1 MDICIGKTDNLPV
14 IALEMTGIN
23 KSFGS
28 VKVLKDISFKL
39 YKGEIHALAGE
50 NGAGKSVLMKT
61 LMGVYQPDS
70 GKYLINGKEVRFS
83 SPADAQRQH
92 VSMVYQEFSLVPSLS
107 VAENILMGRMPLKK
121 GFIDWKNAYKKAE
134 ELLSALGVD
143 SISPRATVDSL
154 KVAAQ
159 QDVEI
164 ARALSYDPS
173 VFIMDEA
180 SAALSREE
188 IRHLHELVKKLS
200 GQGTSI
206 IYITHRLEEIWQ
218 ICDRVTILRDGA
230 VFSTDNVKDINVA
243 TLIEK
248 MTGKK
253 ISGELERR
261 GCAETRECQTILQ
274 LKGLEAKRLFSD
286 INFTVGKNEVVGVAG
301 LIGAGKTELAKAIFG
316 ALPKQAHLVS
326 GEYIFNGKKVKA
338 ATLSPVKAREMGIGF
353 VTEDRN
359 AEGLTMGQSVH
370 FNITLPALSR
380 ITRWSL
386 IIKKVAQD
394 LVSLII
400 KEVALRPPDPNK
412 QVEFL
417 SGGNQQKVVIGKWLA
432 SEVKFLILDE
442 PTRGVDVGAR
452 EELYNV
458 VRKQK
463 EQGMGVLL
471 LSSDLRE
478 ILSNSDRILVMRQGK
493 IATEV
498 LPHETSEEKL
508 LKLVLGEATALI
520 SP

>member
-1 MDICIGKTDNLPV
+1 MDIGSGRTDSSPA
-14 IALEMTGIN
+14 IALEMLGIN

-28 VKVLKDISFKL
+28 VQVLKDISFKL

-61 LMGVYQPDS
+61 LMGVYPPDS
-70 GKYLINGKEVRFS
+70 GKYLVNGQEVRFS

-92 VSMVYQEFSLVPSLS
+92 VSMVYQEFGLVPSLT
-107 VAENILMGRMPLKK
+107 VAENILMGRIPSNK
-121 GFIDWKNAYKKAE
+121 GLIDWKSAYKKAE

-143 SISPRATVDSL
+143 SISPRATVASL
-154 KVAAQ
+154 KVAEQ

-164 ARALSYDPS
+164 ARALSYDPA

-188 IRHLHELVKKLS
+188 IGHLHELVKKLS
-200 GQGTSI
+200 RQGASI

-218 ICDRVTILRDGA
+218 ICDRVTVLRDGA
-230 VFSTDNVKDINVA
+230 VFSTDNVKDTDIA
-243 TLIEK
+243 SLIEK
-248 MTGKK
+248 MTGKR

-261 GCAETRECQTILQ
+261 GSASTGENQTILE
-274 LKGLEAKRLFSD
+274 LKGFEAKGLFSD
-286 INFTVGKNEVVGVAG
+286 INLSVRKNELVGVAG
-301 LIGAGKTELAKAIFG
+301 LIGAGKTELAKAVVG

-326 GEYIFNGKKVKA
+326 GEYLFNGKEVKA
-338 ATLSPVKAREMGIGF
+338 KTLSPVKSREMGIGF
-353 VTEDRN
+353 VTEDRK
-359 AEGLTMGQSVH
+359 AEGLTVGQPVH
-370 FNITLPALSR
+370 FNITLPALSQ

-386 IIKKVAQD
+386 IIKKAAQD
-394 LVSLII
+394 LVSLIT

-412 QVEFL
+412 LVEFL

-432 SEVKFLILDE
+432 SQVKFLILDE

-458 VRKQK
+458 VRRQK
-463 EQGMGVLL
+463 DQGLGILL

-493 IATEV
+493 IAAEV
-498 LPHETSEEKL
+498 MPHETSEEKL
-508 LKLVLGEATALI
+508 LKLVLGETAA
-520 SP
+520 

>member
-1 MDICIGKTDNLPV
+1 MLMDTPNTKIANSEPV
-14 IALEMTGIN
+14 VALEMTGVN

-28 VKVLKDISFKL
+28 VKVLKDISFRV

-50 NGAGKSVLMKT
+50 NGAGKSLLMKT
-61 LMGVYQPDS
+61 LMGVHRPDS
-70 GKYLINGKEVRFS
+70 GKYLINGRDVRFS

-92 VSMVYQEFSLVPSLS
+92 VSMVYQEFGLVPFLS
-107 VAENILMGRMPLKK
+107 VAENILMGRMPRKNGL
-121 GFIDWKNAYKKAE
+121 IDWKSANNKAE
-134 ELLSALGVD
+134 EMLNTLGV
-143 SISPRATVDSL
+143 SHISPRATVASL
-154 KVAAQ
+154 KVATK

-173 VFIMDEA
+173 VFIMDEP
-180 SAALSREE
+180 SAALSQEE
-188 IRHLHELVKKLS
+188 TRHLHELVKKLS
-200 GQGTSI
+200 GQGVSI
-206 IYITHRLEEIWQ
+206 IYITHHLEEIWQ
-218 ICDRVTILRDGA
+218 ICDRVTILRDGS
-230 VFSTDNVKDINVA
+230 VVSTDNVKDIDVA
-243 TLIEK
+243 TLIER

-261 GCAETRECQTILQ
+261 GRAGTRECETIFQ
-274 LKGLEAKRLFSD
+274 LKGFEARGLFSD
-286 INFTVGKNEVVGVAG
+286 INLTVGKNEVVGVAG

-316 ALPKQAHLVS
+316 ALPEQAHLVS

-338 ATLSPVKAREMGIGF
+338 ESLNPVKARKMGIGF
-353 VTEDRN
+353 VTEDRKV
-359 AEGLTMGQSVH
+359 EGLVMGQSVH

-380 ITRWSL
+380 IARWSV
-386 IIKKVAQD
+386 IVKKLAQN
-394 LVSLII
+394 LVSSII
-400 KEVALRPPDPNK
+400 KEVSLRPPDPNK

-432 SEVKFLILDE
+432 SEVTFLMLDE

-478 ILSNSDRILVMRQGK
+478 ILTNSDRILVMRQGK
-493 IATEV
+493 ITTEV
-498 LPHETSEEKL
+498 LPHQTSEEKL
-508 LKLVLGEATALI
+508 LKLVLGETAD
-520 SP
+520 